1 MIADNLKSVKRRIGE
16 AARKAGRSPDSIRL
30 VVVSKQIPSEKI
42 ILAYEAGAECF
53 GENKIQEAVDKIE
66 NGKLQGVGW
75 HFIGHLQKNKI
86 KYINSH
92 FDLIHSVDSLSLAEK
107 ISEHSK
113 SQDRVQPVLLQ
124 INISGEEAKFGISP
138 SDLVGQLSTFAK
150 YQGIRIKGLMT
161 IPPQDPNPENSR
173 QYFSALRLLRDKCQ
187 NLNIGGI
194 ELNELSMG
202 MTNDYKVAIE
212 EGATLVR
219 IGTAIFGLRS

>member
-16 AARKAGRSPDSIRL
+16 AAIKAGRSPDSIRL
-30 VVVSKQIPSEKI
+30 VVVSKQAPSEKI
-42 ILAYEAGAECF
+42 ISAYEAGAECF

-66 NGKLQGVGW
+66 NIKLQGVGW

-124 INISGEEAKFGISP
+124 INISGEEAKFGMSP
-138 SDLVGQLSTFAK
+138 SDLVEQLSDFAVFN
-150 YQGIRIKGLMT
+150 GIRIKGLMT
-161 IPPQDPNPENSR
+161 IPPQDPNPESSR

-187 NLNIGGI
+187 NLNIDGI

-202 MTNDYKVAIE
+202 MTSDYKVAIE

>member
-1 MIADNLKSVKRRIGE
+1 MIADNLKSVKSRIGE

-30 VVVSKQIPSEKI
+30 VVVSKQVSSEKI
-42 ILAYEAGAECF
+42 ISAYEAGAECF

-66 NGKLQGVGW
+66 NVKLQGLAW

-138 SDLVGQLSTFAK
+138 SDLVEQLSDFAVFN
-150 YQGIRIKGLMT
+150 GIRIKGLMT
-161 IPPQDPNPENSR
+161 IPPQDPNPESSR

-187 NLNIGGI
+187 NLNIDGI

-202 MTNDYKVAIE
+202 MTSDYKVAIE

>member
-30 VVVSKQIPSEKI
+30 VVVSKQASSEKI
-42 ILAYEAGAECF
+42 ISAYEAGAECF

-66 NGKLQGVGW
+66 NIKLQGVGW

-124 INISGEEAKFGISP
+124 INISGEEAKFGMSP
-138 SDLVGQLSTFAK
+138 SDLVEQLSDFAVFN
-150 YQGIRIKGLMT
+150 GIRIKGLMT
-161 IPPQDPNPENSR
+161 IPPQDPNPESSR

-187 NLNIGGI
+187 DLNIGGI

-202 MTNDYKVAIE
+202 MTSDYKVAIE

>member
-1 MIADNLKSVKRRIGE
+1 VKRRIGE
-16 AARKAGRSPDSIRL
+16 AAIKAGRSPDSIRL
-30 VVVSKQIPSEKI
+30 VVVSKQAPSEKI
-42 ILAYEAGAECF
+42 ISAYEAGAECF

-66 NGKLQGVGW
+66 NIKLQGVGW

-113 SQDRVQPVLLQ
+113 SQGRVQPILLQ
-124 INISGEEAKFGISP
+124 INISGEEAKFGLSP
-138 SDLVGQLSTFAK
+138 SDLVEQLSTFAK

-161 IPPQDPNPENSR
+161 IPPQDPNPESSR
-173 QYFSALRLLRDKCQ
+173 HYFSALRLLRDKCQ
-187 NLNIGGI
+187 DLNIGGI

-202 MTNDYKVAIE
+202 MTSDYKVAIE

>member
-16 AARKAGRSPDSIRL
+16 AARKAGRSPSAIRL
-30 VVVSKQIPSEKI
+30 VVVSKQASSEKI
-42 ILAYEAGAECF
+42 ISAYEAGAECF

-66 NGKLQGVGW
+66 NVKLQGLAW

-124 INISGEEAKFGISP
+124 INISGEEAKFGMSP
-138 SDLVGQLSTFAK
+138 SDLVEQLSDFAVFN
-150 YQGIRIKGLMT
+150 GIRIKGLMT
-161 IPPQDPNPENSR
+161 IPPQDPNPESSR

-187 NLNIGGI
+187 NLNIDGI

-202 MTNDYKVAIE
+202 MTSDYKVAIE